1 MARKIRIRMYQLG
14 FGDCYLVSVPDG
26 TKTRHICVDFGNVA
40 GKGGGNAPFQMI
52 AEDIEKETN
61 GHLDV
66 AVMTHE
72 HLDHMEGY
80 YHQRKI
86 FNRMTVDWVW
96 MSIPS
101 DPDYYD
107 DFPNAR
113 PVKKLQNLTDAF
125 HRQAM
130 RRRVNLASSFDTLL
144 RNNLSNVDRIEYLR
158 NLPKKGVLYL
168 RRGNSLRGKPFR
180 NVKGRVMAPEKDMSV
195 YYGGVRGQHLNHMIN
210 SLTVAAGGSGDNR
223 WEFPHVNRSPK
234 PPQLSDSDWGRLRGS
249 IMRGAV
255 EGVRTI
261 DRAKNNTSLV
271 FQLSV
276 GRRNLLFTGDAEL
289 ESWDVLTRKNKR
301 WLEPVDFLKISHH
314 GSHNGTPLE
323 LLDTLLPKRRKR
335 SAKIMVSTQRNVY
348 GTKNPVPDEALM
360 IELKK
365 RGKLISTDGL
375 TKPWVDVTLNV

>member
-1 MARKIRIRMYQLG
+1 MAKKIRIRMYQLG

-26 TKTRHICVDFGNVA
+26 TMTRHICVDFGNVS
-40 GKGGGNAPFQMI
+40 GKGGSNAPFQAI
-52 AEDIEKETN
+52 AENIEKETN

-86 FNRMTVDWVW
+86 FDRMKVDWVW

-107 DFPNAR
+107 KFPDDQ

-125 HRQAM
+125 HRQMMKQRA
-130 RRRVNLASSFDTLL
+130 NLASSFDALL
-144 RNNLSNVDRIEYLR
+144 RNNLSNADRIDYLR
-158 NLPKKGVLYL
+158 QLPKKGVLYL
-168 RRGNSLRGKPFR
+168 RRGNSVAGKPFR
-180 NVKGRVMAPEKDMSV
+180 DIKCRVLAPEKDMSV
-195 YYGGVRGQHLNHMIN
+195 YYGGVQGQHLNHMIK
-210 SLTVAAGGSGDNR
+210 SLALAAGDSNNDR
-223 WEFPHVNRSPK
+223 WMFPYVKRSQK
-234 PPQLSDSDWGRLRGS
+234 PPQLSDSDWKRLRGS
-249 IMRGAV
+249 IMQGAV

-289 ESWDVLTRKNKR
+289 ESWDIFIKKNKN
-301 WLEPVDFLKISHH
+301 WLKPVDFLKVSHH

-323 LLDTLLPKRRKR
+323 ELDTLLPKRRKR
-335 SAKIMVSTQRNVY
+335 SAKIMVSTKRNVY
-348 GTKNPVPDEALM
+348 GTKNPVPDDALM
-360 IELKK
+360 TELQK
-365 RGKLISTDGL
+365 RGKLITTDGL
-375 TKPWVDVTLNV
+375 NKQWVDVTLNI